1 MEMFSMGANDKSKH
15 KFSGTKAS
23 NTAEG
28 NQLFLK
34 S

>member
-1 MEMFSMGANDKSKH
+1 MEMFSMGGKDKSKH
-15 KFSGTKAS
+15 KFSGTKVC